1 MEKAFKIFVCVM
13 AAVLI
18 GWIVYSIVDTGNKH
32 EESIRK
38 SNEVFARAWK
48 ESNTGEELKKIG
60 EDIGRIADDYKE
72 TTDKILRLMAEMN
85 AAMER
90 GDTEEADRIME
101 EIRKLNPEKDKSSE

>member
-1 MEKAFKIFVCVM
+1 MEKAFKVFVCVM

-32 EESIRK
+32 AESIRK
-38 SNEVFARAWK
+38 SNEIFARAWE

-72 TTDKILRLMAEMN
+72 TTDKAMRLMTEMN

-101 EIRKLNPEKDKSSE
+101 EIKKINAEQEKSPE